1 MVDSVSDAIMA
12 ELLGEV
18 GQLRDEIKGLSADL
32 AEPLQAIA
40 DATQSGRTAVETHT
54 VDKKNELQALSQKER
69 VVMEQLLVDAVN
81 KACGDLER
89 AGQRMAREIGRP
101 DGLPGWVQIAIA
113 LAIAAIAGI
122 ISLYG
127 GYWMFGGEQ
136 ERQAAMGRA
145 VMAAWDSLDAK
156 AKEKI
161 EAFYE

>member
-1 MVDSVSDAIMA
+1 MEKSLAHALIG
-12 ELLGEV
+12 ELMLDV
-18 GQLRDEIKGLSADL
+18 AALREEIKGLPAEL
-32 AEPLQAIA
+32 AEPLTAIV
-40 DATQSGRTAVETHT
+40 DAINSGKRAVEDHA
-54 VDKKNELQALSQKER
+54 VDKKDELTELSGRER
-69 VVMEQLLVDAVN
+69 VIMEQRLVDAAN
-81 KACGDLER
+81 RAAGDLER
-89 AGQRMAREIGRP
+89 AGERMAREIGRP
-101 DGLPGWVQIAIA
+101 DGLPGWAQIAIA

-156 AKEKI
+156 AQEKI